1 MARPL
6 PPVINDNRFEKVKSW
21 RTYQCDSCGHWV
33 YFSSK
38 TWGTGYRADGEF
50 KGSYRDHSWAESL
63 PPHLMKD
70 AWELGLI
77 DCMWLC
83 SEYCGAAVTGQKD
96 RHLKTRKRKCDE

>member
-33 YFSSK
+33 YFRSK
-38 TWGTGYRADGEF
+38 TWKTGYGADADF
-50 KGSYRDHSWAESL
+50 RGSYRDHSWAESL